1 MGLFDEVKQN
11 VTVWQAAERYGLKP
25 NRSGLIRCIFHND
38 KSPSMKVDR
47 RYYCFGCGCTG
58 DAIDFTAQLF
68 DIGLKD
74 AAMKL
79 ADDFGIPYSGR
90 DRGSPQNRRS
100 VSAKKPEPTPE
111 ELWQK
116 KHLRCLRAY
125 LDYRSLLLK
134 WKEQYAPKTWTE
146 EWHEKF
152 MTALRE
158 LSVVEYYLDILLFG
172 DRADKE
178 ALVKENGRRWSG
190 LSNAKEK
197 IKEIATKEQK
207 DAMKEMLQMVDKSKV
222 DEVKQ
227 MLEYTQKGTAK
238 ATVGNYMVVLR
249 NDPLVRESMKYNK
262 LTGRIDIVKNSGGMR
277 KSASWMMM
285 AGLISTISLNAIT
298 NSQVKNVWIRHSV

>member
-146 EWHEKF
+146 SEF
-152 MTALRE
+152 GRE
-158 LSVVEYYLDILLFG
+158 L
-172 DRADKE
+172 
-178 ALVKENGRRWSG
+178 RWY
-190 LSNAKEK
+190 
-197 IKEIATKEQK
+197 
-207 DAMKEMLQMVDKSKV
+207 SKKLI
-222 DEVKQ
+222 EV
-227 MLEYTQKGTAK
+227 
-238 ATVGNYMVVLR
+238 VGNGTSILKITLR
-249 NDPLVRESMKYNK
+249 IYLAHTV
-262 LTGRIDIVKNSGGMR
+262 
-277 KSASWMMM
+277 
-285 AGLISTISLNAIT
+285 
-298 NSQVKNVWIRHSV
+298 

>member
-11 VTVWQAAERYGLKP
+11 VTVRQAAERYGLKP
-25 NRSGLIRCIFHND
+25 NRSGLIRCIFYND

-125 LDYRSLLLK
+125 LDYLSLLLE
-134 WKEQYAPKTWTE
+134 WKEQYAPKTRTE

-178 ALVKENGRRWSG
+178 ALVKEKWKEVERIEQCEREDKGDRHKRTERCHERNVPDGR
-190 LSNAKEK
+190 
-197 IKEIATKEQK
+197 
-207 DAMKEMLQMVDKSKV
+207 
-222 DEVKQ
+222 
-227 MLEYTQKGTAK
+227 
-238 ATVGNYMVVLR
+238 
-249 NDPLVRESMKYNK
+249 
-262 LTGRIDIVKNSGGMR
+262 
-277 KSASWMMM
+277 
-285 AGLISTISLNAIT
+285 
-298 NSQVKNVWIRHSV
+298 

>member
-11 VTVWQAAERYGLKP
+11 VTVRQAAERYGLKP

-125 LDYRSLLLK
+125 LDYLSLLLE
-134 WKEQYAPKTWTE
+134 WKECYAPKTPEE
-146 EWHEKF
+146 EWDGHF
-152 MTALRE
+152 VTALRE
-158 LSVVEYYLDILLFG
+158 LGIVEYYLDILLFG
-172 DRADKE
+172 DEEDKKMI
-178 ALVKENGRRWSG
+178 VKEKG
-190 LSNAKEK
+190 KEVEK
-197 IKEIATKEQK
+197 IERKCKGEGRFAGDGADGGCGCHKGDSIPSGG
-207 DAMKEMLQMVDKSKV
+207 DKS
-222 DEVKQ
+222 
-227 MLEYTQKGTAK
+227 
-238 ATVGNYMVVLR
+238 GNRQRDDAELYDR
-249 NDPLVRESMKYNK
+249 APGRPAPERESE
-262 LTGRIDIVKNSGGMR
+262 I
-277 KSASWMMM
+277 
-285 AGLISTISLNAIT
+285 
-298 NSQVKNVWIRHSV
+298 